1 MSFGDEI
8 EQLLELYQQ
17 QRSQALEAQRKVEE
31 ISVTVTAPKRA
42 LTVTVDA
49 NGNITGMAFPTEAYR
64 KMAPAELA
72 AMVTKTVGDAKV
84 KALSQMSELMSVMMP
99 EGVSMADM
107 QGGKVPIDR
116 VLPADIFDDP
126 MLAALLGPG
135 PDAKRADR

>member
-1 MSFGDEI
+1 MPIGDEI

-17 QRSQALEAQRKVEE
+17 QRTQALEAQRKVEE

-42 LTVTVDA
+42 LTVTVDG
-49 NGNITGMAFPTEAYR
+49 NGNITGMTFPTQAYR
-64 KMAPAELA
+64 TMASAELA
-72 AMVTKTVGDAKV
+72 AMVMKTVAEAKA

-107 QGGKVPIDR
+107 QRGKVSIDR

-126 MLAALLGPG
+126 ILAALLGPG
-135 PDAKRADR
+135 RDAKRAGR